1 MASSKSAPRGI
12 IVDEKNSS
20 DIPPM
25 SRLFI
30 ICSKSITESDLRDS
44 FEKFGEIEE
53 IWVVKDKTS
62 GDPKGT
68 NIKRKSNINF
78 INMRI

>member
-30 ICSKSITESDLRDS
+30 ICSKSITERDLRDS